1 MVMGYQTSGLPGQI
15 LWRAGLC
22 ALFSLVFFS
31 GCATDNGLT
40 DEHSQAQVQ
49 FQKGLEEGALNNR
62 QGMIA
67 HFQEAVD
74 MDPENDRYR
83 LHLGTAF
90 FLAGDLERSEQEL
103 KRTLEINKNSKDAY
117 RQLGRLY
124 MQKEDWPRAVKNFK
138 EDLKRPGTPL
148 PHRVYNW
155 LALSHYNQGDFDEAE
170 KVWIKAIDLKDNAA
184 IRLNLALAYKDREK
198 FDEALVSLKK
208 AVSLNKKFPQAH
220 YELSQLLIRNKQ
232 MEEAAKHFK
241 EVIRLAPGSEWS
253 RLSKEY
259 LELIRG
265 SK

>member
-1 MVMGYQTSGLPGQI
+1 MRYKTSKSPRQGFWRGGLYALI
-15 LWRAGLC
+15 LAGFL
-22 ALFSLVFFS
+22 S
-31 GCATDNGLT
+31 GCASAEKGAN
-40 DEHSQAQVQ
+40 DEKALAQAK
-49 FQKGLEEGALNNR
+49 FQEGLEQGALNNR
-62 QGMIA
+62 QEMIA
-67 HFQEAVD
+67 RFQEAVD
-74 MDPENDRYR
+74 LDPQNDRYR

-103 KRTLEINKNSKDAY
+103 QHTLKINKNSKDAY

-124 MQKEDWPRAVKNFK
+124 MQKEDWARAVKYFN

-155 LALSHYNQGDFDEAE
+155 LALSYYNQGKFEDAE
-170 KVWIKAIDLKDNAA
+170 RVWLKAIDLKDNAA

-198 FDEALVSLKK
+198 FDEALVSLKR
-208 AVSLNKKFPQAH
+208 AVSLNPQFPQAH

-232 MEEAAKHFK
+232 MEEAIKHFQ

-253 RLSKEY
+253 QLSKEY